1 MTAHPFYVTELL
13 QLQSDLKYLVEYI
26 FTNDAFLHNMMLFI
40 RKGID
45 VMIPPPKPLC
55 KKNKGGGHFHPSIS
69 VFQDKFKTVI

>member
-1 MTAHPFYVTELL
+1 MTAHPFYVTEL
-13 QLQSDLKYLVEYI
+13 LQSDLKYLVEYI

-55 KKNKGGGHFHPSIS
+55 KKNKGGGGISILQ
-69 VFQDKFKTVI
+69 FQFFKINLKQ